1 MLEHSLA
8 ICHMPLQWWQ
18 TTLEELL
25 EEGVVDPLEEGVIGE
40 LFFTGAGGVCTL
52 ENLLTS
58 VGQGVDGVT
67 YGVVERLGCRPC
79 TSLSALIA

>member
-1 MLEHSLA
+1 M
-8 ICHMPLQWWQ
+8 QRWK

-25 EEGVVDPLEEGVIGE
+25 EEGVADKLEEGVIEE
-40 LFFTGAGGVCTL
+40 LFFIDAGGVCTL

-58 VGQGVDGVT
+58 VGHEGVDGVT
-67 YGVVERLGCRPC
+67 DRVGERLGCHPC

>member
-1 MLEHSLA
+1 M
-8 ICHMPLQWWQ
+8 QRWQ

-25 EEGVVDPLEEGVIGE
+25 EEGVADPLAEGVIGE

-58 VGQGVDGVT
+58 VGREGVD
-67 YGVVERLGCRPC
+67 GVVERLGCCPC
-79 TSLSALIA
+79 TSLSALRA

>member
-1 MLEHSLA
+1 MRLLGHSLA
-8 ICHMPLQWWQ
+8 ICPIPLQRWQ

-25 EEGVVDPLEEGVIGE
+25 EEGVADPLEEGVIGE

-58 VGQGVDGVT
+58 VGREGVDGV
-67 YGVVERLGCRPC
+67 VERIGCRPC
-79 TSLSALIA
+79 TSLSAFRA